1 MNLKEFYHRYTREC
15 WLVLVVILWTVPYF
29 YINSFSVGRTERGF
43 NTFLDAALP
52 AIPATVLI
60 YISIFIMLFM
70 PYAFVKNK
78 SHFKALAKSYL
89 VGMFIGY
96 LAFLLLPVKVVRP
109 LITQTDI
116 FSKML
121 SMLYSRDFPY
131 NSFPSLHV
139 GLSLLSGLI
148 IYNED
153 KKWGKWMILWAILIT
168 LSTLTTKQHTLID
181 VAGGVAVSM
190 ISYWAYLKL
199 VKKEINSSE
208 DLTIS

>member
-1 MNLKEFYHRYTREC
+1 MNLKEYYHKYTREC
-15 WLVLVVILWTVPYF
+15 WLVLAVILWTVPYF

-43 NTFLDAALP
+43 DTFLDSALP
-52 AIPATVLI
+52 SIPATVLI
-60 YISIFIMLFM
+60 YISIFMMIFM
-70 PYAFVKNK
+70 PYVFIK
-78 SHFKALAKSYL
+78 SKEHFKAVAKSYI

-96 LAFLLLPVKVVRP
+96 LTFLLLPVKVIRP
-109 LITQTDI
+109 LITEMDI

-121 SMLYSRDFPY
+121 NLLYTHDFPY

-148 IYNED
+148 IYNENE
-153 KKWGKWMILWAILIT
+153 KWGKWMILWAMLIS

-181 VAGGVAVSM
+181 VAGGIAVSM
-190 ISYWAYLKL
+190 VSYWAYLKL

-208 DLTIS
+208 SSPLK